1 MKLLNLEDYEIHMRQ
16 INMKTFKFRN
26 NITGWIIFLIAL
38 VVYLLTIEPTTSF
51 WDCGEFISSAYK
63 LEVGHPP
70 GAPFFMLLAR
80 FFSLFAGSNATNV
93 AAMINSLSALVSAFT
108 ILFLFWTI
116 THLAGKFFKN
126 NGGKSKSVH
135 FLILGSGIV
144 GALAYT
150 FSDTF
155 WFSAVEGE
163 VYATSSLFT
172 AVVFWAILKWEN
184 VADEKY
190 ANRWLILICYLMGL
204 SIGVHLL
211 NLLALPAIVF
221 VYYFRKYKPSKKGI
235 ITATLVAIV
244 LLGSIMYIIIPG
256 VVRLAT
262 IFELLCVNVLSL
274 PYHSGAIVYVI
285 ILITLIA
292 WSIRYTVKKQKTI
305 LNTVITGITVILI
318 GYSSYALILIR
329 SDANPPM
336 DQSNPDNL
344 FSLLSYLNREQYGS
358 RPLIYGQ
365 YYSAPLRD
373 IKDGKRLYARKDG
386 KYIVTMRKPEYVYD
400 SRFTTLFPR
409 MYSRE
414 DKHIQAYKEWAEIK
428 GVNITLRDGQGESR
442 QVTKPTFAENLKFF
456 FSYQLGYMY
465 FRYFMWNFAGRQND
479 IQGHGSILKGN
490 WLSGINFLDDWR
502 LGDQENI
509 PGHLKNNPA
518 RNRYYFLPLILGL
531 LGLIFHYRRDK
542 KNFWVIMLLF
552 FFTGIAIV
560 IYLNQTPHQPR
571 ERDYAYAGSF
581 YAFSIW
587 IGLGVY
593 AIATYM
599 NKILPYRLSVG
610 ISILAGFIFVPL
622 LMAFENR
629 DDHDRSGRYTAR
641 DFAGNYL
648 NSCAPDAILFTN
660 GDNDTFPLW
669 YAQEVEGIRT
679 DVRVVNLSYLGGDW
693 YIDQMKIKAYESDPV
708 PFSLSKDKY
717 IQGTRDVVLFNEKIN
732 GYYDLKELID
742 FVASDARKTKTPSPF
757 ARDELLDFF
766 PTKKFLLKI
775 DSANVLNNGTVPAR
789 LAGKILKEM
798 KWEYPSELVYKN
810 DLMVLDLLANNNWNR
825 PIYIAITVP
834 GSAYMGL
841 KDFFQV
847 EGLAYRIVPV
857 KVDEVDGFY
866 GRIESE
872 IMYDNLMNKFKWGG
886 ATDPE
891 VYLDENNKRMLSNFR
906 SSFTRLAFKLIKE
919 EKNDSARKVI
929 ERSMELFPNERVP
942 YGYFSV
948 QIPEVFYRLGNI
960 EEANKIT
967 NEIADMY
974 ISELGYYFS
983 LEMKFS
989 KTLQSEKQLGLQ
1001 ILQELI
1007 QLTELFQQNEL
1018 NDQLKEKF
1026 NAFYALYR
1034 KGA

>member
-1 MKLLNLEDYEIHMRQ
+1 MKLLNLEDYEIPMRQ
-16 INMKTFKFRN
+16 INMKTFKFWN

-80 FFSLFAGSNATNV
+80 FFSLFAGRNVTNV

-116 THLAGKFFKN
+116 THLAGKFFIN
-126 NGGKSKSVH
+126 IGDKSKTGY

-144 GALAYT
+144 GALTYT

-184 VADEKY
+184 IADEKF

-211 NLLALPAIVF
+211 NLLAIPAIVF
-221 VYYFRKYKPSKKGI
+221 VYYFRKHKPSKKGI
-235 ITATLVAIV
+235 ISAALVSIV
-244 LLGSIMYIIIPG
+244 LLGTIIYIIIPG
-256 VVRLAT
+256 VVKLAT
-262 IFELLCVNVLSL
+262 VFELLCVNFLHL
-274 PYHSGAIVYVI
+274 PYHSGAIVYIIILI
-285 ILITLIA
+285 ILIT
-292 WSIRYTVKKQKTI
+292 WSIRYTVKKQKVI
-305 LNTVITGITVILI
+305 LNTIITGITVILI
-318 GYSSYALILIR
+318 GYSSYALIIIR

-358 RPLIYGQ
+358 RPLIHGQ
-365 YYSAPLRD
+365 YYNAPLRD
-373 IKDGKRLYARKDG
+373 IKDGKRLYTRKDG

-400 SRFTTLFPR
+400 TRFMTLFPR
-409 MYSRE
+409 MYGRE
-414 DKHIQAYKEWAEIK
+414 DQHIRDYKEWAGIEGI
-428 GVNITLRDGQGESR
+428 NLTLPDGQGGSR
-442 QVTKPTFAENLKFF
+442 QVAKPTFGENLKFF
-456 FSYQLGYMY
+456 FRYQLGHMY

-479 IQGHGSILKGN
+479 IQGHGSILEGN
-490 WLSGINFLDDWR
+490 WLSGINFLDEWR
-502 LGDQENI
+502 LGDQENL
-509 PGHLKNNPA
+509 PDHLKNNPA
-518 RNRYYFLPLILGL
+518 KNRYYLLPLILGL
-531 LGLIFHYRRDK
+531 LGLIFHYKRDR
-542 KNFWVIMLLF
+542 KNFSVIMLLF

-593 AIATYM
+593 AIADYL

-610 ISILAGFIFVPL
+610 ISILAGFVFVPL

-648 NSCAPDAILFTN
+648 NSCAPNAILFTN

-693 YIDQMKIKAYESDPV
+693 YIDQMRAKAYESDPV
-708 PFSLSKDKY
+708 PFSLKNEKY
-717 IQGTRDVVLFNEKIN
+717 IQGTRDIVLFNEKID
-732 GYYDLKELID
+732 GYYDLKELMD
-742 FVASDARKTKTPSPF
+742 FVASDGRKTKTRSPF
-757 ARDELLDFF
+757 ARGELLDFF

-775 DSANVLNNGTVPAR
+775 DSANVMNTGTVPVR
-789 LAGKILKEM
+789 LAGNILKEM

-810 DLMVLDLLANNNWNR
+810 DLLVLDLLANNNWNR

-841 KDFFQV
+841 ENYFQV

-857 KVDEVDGFY
+857 KV
-866 GRIESE
+866 
-872 IMYDNLMNKFKWGG
+872 
-886 ATDPE
+886 
-891 VYLDENNKRMLSNFR
+891 
-906 SSFTRLAFKLIKE
+906 
-919 EKNDSARKVI
+919 
-929 ERSMELFPNERVP
+929 
-942 YGYFSV
+942 
-948 QIPEVFYRLGNI
+948 
-960 EEANKIT
+960 
-967 NEIADMY
+967 
-974 ISELGYYFS
+974 
-983 LEMKFS
+983 
-989 KTLQSEKQLGLQ
+989 
-1001 ILQELI
+1001 
-1007 QLTELFQQNEL
+1007 
-1018 NDQLKEKF
+1018 
-1026 NAFYALYR
+1026 
-1034 KGA
+1034 

>member
-1 MKLLNLEDYEIHMRQ
+1 
-16 INMKTFKFRN
+16 
-26 NITGWIIFLIAL
+26 
-38 VVYLLTIEPTTSF
+38 
-51 WDCGEFISSAYK
+51 
-63 LEVGHPP
+63 
-70 GAPFFMLLAR
+70 
-80 FFSLFAGSNATNV
+80 
-93 AAMINSLSALVSAFT
+93 
-108 ILFLFWTI
+108 
-116 THLAGKFFKN
+116 
-126 NGGKSKSVH
+126 
-135 FLILGSGIV
+135 
-144 GALAYT
+144 
-150 FSDTF
+150 
-155 WFSAVEGE
+155 
-163 VYATSSLFT
+163 
-172 AVVFWAILKWEN
+172 
-184 VADEKY
+184 
-190 ANRWLILICYLMGL
+190 
-204 SIGVHLL
+204 
-211 NLLALPAIVF
+211 
-221 VYYFRKYKPSKKGI
+221 
-235 ITATLVAIV
+235 
-244 LLGSIMYIIIPG
+244 
-256 VVRLAT
+256 
-262 IFELLCVNVLSL
+262 
-274 PYHSGAIVYVI
+274 
-285 ILITLIA
+285 
-292 WSIRYTVKKQKTI
+292 
-305 LNTVITGITVILI
+305 
-318 GYSSYALILIR
+318 
-329 SDANPPM
+329 M

-456 FSYQLGYMY
+456 FRYQLGYMY
-465 FRYFMWNFAGRQND
+465 FRYFMWM
-479 IQGHGSILKGN
+479 
-490 WLSGINFLDDWR
+490 SGINFLDDWR

-757 ARDELLDFF
+757 ARDELL
-766 PTKKFLLKI
+766 T
-775 DSANVLNNGTVPAR
+775 
-789 LAGKILKEM
+789 
-798 KWEYPSELVYKN
+798 
-810 DLMVLDLLANNNWNR
+810 
-825 PIYIAITVP
+825 
-834 GSAYMGL
+834 
-841 KDFFQV
+841 
-847 EGLAYRIVPV
+847 
-857 KVDEVDGFY
+857 
-866 GRIESE
+866 
-872 IMYDNLMNKFKWGG
+872 
-886 ATDPE
+886 
-891 VYLDENNKRMLSNFR
+891 
-906 SSFTRLAFKLIKE
+906 
-919 EKNDSARKVI
+919 
-929 ERSMELFPNERVP
+929 
-942 YGYFSV
+942 
-948 QIPEVFYRLGNI
+948 
-960 EEANKIT
+960 
-967 NEIADMY
+967 
-974 ISELGYYFS
+974 
-983 LEMKFS
+983 
-989 KTLQSEKQLGLQ
+989 
-1001 ILQELI
+1001 
-1007 QLTELFQQNEL
+1007 
-1018 NDQLKEKF
+1018 
-1026 NAFYALYR
+1026 
-1034 KGA
+1034 

>member
-235 ITATLVAIV
+235 ITAGLVAII

-292 WSIRYTVKKQKTI
+292 WSIRYTVKKQKAI

>member
-1 MKLLNLEDYEIHMRQ
+1 MEV
-16 INMKTFKFRN
+16 IN
-26 NITGWIIFLIAL
+26 
-38 VVYLLTIEPTTSF
+38 TI
-51 WDCGEFISSAYK
+51 GRRK
-63 LEVGHPP
+63 
-70 GAPFFMLLAR
+70 
-80 FFSLFAGSNATNV
+80 
-93 AAMINSLSALVSAFT
+93 
-108 ILFLFWTI
+108 
-116 THLAGKFFKN
+116 
-126 NGGKSKSVH
+126 
-135 FLILGSGIV
+135 
-144 GALAYT
+144 
-150 FSDTF
+150 
-155 WFSAVEGE
+155 SAVEGE

-211 NLLALPAIVF
+211 NLLAIPAIVF
-221 VYYFRKYKPSKKGI
+221 VYYFRKHKPSKKGI
-235 ITATLVAIV
+235 IIAALVSIV
-244 LLGSIMYIIIPG
+244 LLGTIMYIIIPG

-262 IFELLCVNVLSL
+262 IFELLCVNALHL
-274 PYHSGAIVYVI
+274 PYHSGAIVYII
-285 ILITLIA
+285 ILIIFIA
-292 WSIRYTVKKQKTI
+292 WSIRYTVKKQKPI
-305 LNTVITGITVILI
+305 LNTIITGITVILI

-329 SDANPPM
+329 SEANPPM
-336 DQSNPDNL
+336 NQSNPDNL

-358 RPLIYGQ
+358 RPLIHGQ
-365 YYSAPLRD
+365 YYNAPLID
-373 IKDGKRLYARKDG
+373 IKDGKRLYTRKDG
-386 KYIVTMRKPEYVYD
+386 KYIVTIRKPEYVYD
-400 SRFTTLFPR
+400 TRCMTLFPR
-409 MYSRE
+409 MYGRE
-414 DKHIQAYKEWAEIK
+414 DKHIKAYKEWADIK
-428 GVNITLRDGQGESR
+428 GINLTLHDGRGGSR
-442 QVTKPTFAENLKFF
+442 QVTKPTFGENLKFF
-456 FSYQLGYMY
+456 FRYQIGYMY
-465 FRYFMWNFAGRQND
+465 LRYFMWNFAGRQND
-479 IQGHGSILKGN
+479 IQGHGNILNGN
-490 WLSGINFLDDWR
+490 WLSGIGFLDEWR

-509 PGHLKNNPA
+509 PAHLKNNKA
-518 RNRYYFLPLILGL
+518 KNKYYLLPLILGL
-531 LGLIFHYRRDK
+531 FGLIFHYKMDR
-542 KNFWVIMLLF
+542 KNFWVITLLF

-593 AIATYM
+593 AIANYL
-599 NKILPYRLSVG
+599 NKILPYRLSAG

-648 NSCAPDAILFTN
+648 NSCAPNAILFTN

-669 YAQEVEGIRT
+669 YVQEVEGIRT

-717 IQGTRDVVLFNEKIN
+717 ILGTRDVVIFNEKID
-732 GYYDLKELID
+732 GYYDLKELMD
-742 FVASDARKTKTPSPF
+742 FVASDARKTKTQSPF
-757 ARDELLDFF
+757 ARDELIDFF

-775 DSANVLNNGTVPAR
+775 DSANVMNTGTLPVR
-789 LAGKILKEM
+789 LAGNILKEM

-810 DLMVLDLLANNNWNR
+810 DLMVLDLLANNNWER

-841 KDFFQV
+841 EDFFQV

-857 KVDEVDGFY
+857 KVNEIDGFY

-929 ERSMELFPNERVP
+929 ERSMELFPNERIP

-948 QIPEVFYRLGNI
+948 QIPEIYYRLGDI
-960 EEANKIT
+960 EKANMVT
-967 NEIADMY
+967 TEIADMF
-974 ISELGYYFS
+974 ISELDYFFS
-983 LEMKFS
+983 LESRFS
-989 KTLQSEKQLGLQ
+989 KTLQREKQLGLQ

-1007 QLTELFQQNEL
+1007 QLTELFQQEEL
-1018 NDQLKEKF
+1018 NNQLKEKF
-1026 NAFYALYR
+1026 NAFYVLYR

>member
-1 MKLLNLEDYEIHMRQ
+1 MKQ
-16 INMKTFKFRN
+16 FKFY
-26 NITGWIIFLIAL
+26 NILAGWFIFFI
-38 VVYLLTIEPTTSF
+38 VTIVYMLTIEPTTSF

-80 FFSLFAGSNATNV
+80 FFSLFAGRNVVNV

-126 NGGKSKSVH
+126 YGDKSKTGH

-184 VADEKY
+184 VAYEKY

-211 NLLALPAIVF
+211 NLLAIPAIVF
-221 VYYFRKYKPSKKGI
+221 VYYFRKHKPSKKGI
-235 ITATLVAIV
+235 ITAALVSIV
-244 LLGSIMYIIIPG
+244 LLGTIMYIIIPG

-262 IFELLCVNVLSL
+262 IFELFCVNVLHL
-274 PYHSGAIVYVI
+274 PYHSGAIVYII
-285 ILITLIA
+285 ILIILIA
-292 WSIRYTVKKQKTI
+292 WSIRYTVKKQKLI
-305 LNTVITGITVILI
+305 LNSIITGITVILI

-329 SDANPPM
+329 SEANPPM

-344 FSLLSYLNREQYGS
+344 FSLLSYLNREQYGN
-358 RPLIYGQ
+358 RPLIHGQ
-365 YYSAPLRD
+365 YYNAPVRD

-386 KYIVTMRKPEYVYD
+386 KYIVTMRKLEYVYD
-400 SRFTTLFPR
+400 TRFMTLFPR
-409 MYSRE
+409 MYGRE
-414 DKHIQAYKEWAEIK
+414 DQHIRAYKEWAGIK
-428 GVNITLRDGQGESR
+428 GININLRDGQGGSQ
-442 QVTKPTFAENLKFF
+442 QVTKPTFGENLKFF
-456 FSYQLGYMY
+456 FSYQLGHMY

-479 IQGHGSILKGN
+479 IQGHGNILNGN
-490 WLSGINFLDDWR
+490 WLSGISFLDEWR

-509 PGHLKNNPA
+509 PYHLKNNPA
-518 RNRYYFLPLILGL
+518 RNRYYLLPLILGL
-531 LGLIFHYRRDK
+531 FGLIYQYRKDK
-542 KNFWVIMLLF
+542 NNFWVITLLF

-593 AIATYM
+593 AIANYL

-610 ISILAGFIFVPL
+610 ISVLAGFIFVPL
-622 LMAFENR
+622 LMVIENR
-629 DDHDRSGRYTAR
+629 DDHDRSGRYTTR
-641 DFAGNYL
+641 DFASNYL
-648 NSCAPDAILFTN
+648 NSCAPNAILFTN

-669 YAQEVEGIRT
+669 YVQEVEGIRT

-693 YIDQMKIKAYESDPV
+693 YIDQMRAKAYESDPV
-708 PFSLSKDKY
+708 PFSLKKEKY
-717 IQGTRDVVLFNEKIN
+717 IQGTRDIVLFNEKID
-732 GYYDLKELID
+732 GYYDLKELVD
-742 FVASDARKTKTPSPF
+742 FVASDSRKSKTRSPF

-775 DSANVLNNGTVPAR
+775 DSAHVMNTGTVPDR
-789 LAGKILKEM
+789 LAASMLKEM
-798 KWEYPSELVYKN
+798 KWEYPSEVVYKN
-810 DLMVLDLLANNNWNR
+810 DLMVLDLLANNNWER
-825 PIYIAITVP
+825 PIYISITVP

-841 KDFFQV
+841 EKYFQV

-886 ATDPE
+886 VTDPK

-906 SSFTRLAFKLIKE
+906 SSFTRLALKLLIE
-919 EKNDSARKVI
+919 EKKDSARRVI
-929 ERSMELFPNERVP
+929 DRSMELFPNERVP
-942 YGYFSV
+942 YGYFSI
-948 QIPEVFYRLGNI
+948 QIPEVYYRLGNI
-960 EEANKIT
+960 EEANKVATEIT
-967 NEIADMY
+967 DMY
-974 ISELGYYFS
+974 ISELDYFFS
-983 LEMKFS
+983 LERKFS
-989 KTLQSEKQLGLQ
+989 KTLQREKQIGLQ

-1007 QLTELFQQNEL
+1007 QITELYQQAEL
-1018 NDQLKEKF
+1018 NNQLKEKF
-1026 NAFYALYR
+1026 NTYYELYR

>member
-235 ITATLVAIV
+235 ITAGLVAIV

-292 WSIRYTVKKQKTI
+292 WSIRYTVKKQKAI

>member
-1 MKLLNLEDYEIHMRQ
+1 MKQ
-16 INMKTFKFRN
+16 IKFY
-26 NITGWIIFLIAL
+26 NILTGWIIFLIAL

-80 FFSLFAGSNATNV
+80 FFSLFAGRNVINV
-93 AAMINSLSALVSAFT
+93 AAMVNSLSAFVSAFT

-116 THLAGKFFKN
+116 THLAGKFFIKI
-126 NGGKSKSVH
+126 GDKSKTGH

-184 VADEKY
+184 IADEKY

-211 NLLALPAIVF
+211 NLLAIPAIVF

-235 ITATLVAIV
+235 ITAALVSIV
-244 LLGSIMYIIIPG
+244 LLGTIMYLIIPG
-256 VVRLAT
+256 VVKLAT
-262 IFELLCVNVLSL
+262 IFELLCVNFLHL
-274 PYHSGAIVYVI
+274 PYHSGAIIYIIILI
-285 ILITLIA
+285 ILIT
-292 WSIRYTVKKQKTI
+292 WSIRYTIKKQKVV
-305 LNTVITGITVILI
+305 LNTIITGITVILI

-358 RPLIYGQ
+358 RPLIHGQ
-365 YYSAPLRD
+365 YYNAPLRD

-386 KYIVTMRKPEYVYD
+386 KYIVTMKKPEYVYD
-400 SRFTTLFPR
+400 TRFMTLFPR
-409 MYSRE
+409 MYGRE
-414 DKHIQAYKEWAEIK
+414 DQHIRDYKEWAGIK
-428 GVNITLRDGQGESR
+428 GINLTLSDGKGGSR
-442 QVTKPTFAENLKFF
+442 KVTKPTFGENLKFF
-456 FSYQLGYMY
+456 FRYQLGHMY

-479 IQGHGSILKGN
+479 IQGHGSILEGN
-490 WLSGINFLDDWR
+490 WLSGINFLDEWR
-502 LGDQENI
+502 LGDQKNL

-518 RNRYYFLPLILGL
+518 KNRYYLLPLILGL
-531 LGLIFHYRRDK
+531 FGLIYHYKRDK

-593 AIATYM
+593 AIADYL

-610 ISILAGFIFVPL
+610 ISILAGFVFVPL

-641 DFAGNYL
+641 DFATNYL
-648 NSCAPDAILFTN
+648 NSCAPNAILFTN

-669 YAQEVEGIRT
+669 YVQEVEGIRT

-693 YIDQMKIKAYESDPV
+693 YIDQMRAKAYESDPV
-708 PFSLSKDKY
+708 PFSLKKEKY
-717 IQGTRDVVLFNEKIN
+717 IQGTRDIVLFNEKID
-732 GYYDLKELID
+732 GYYDLKELMD
-742 FVASDARKTKTPSPF
+742 FVASDSRKTKTRSPF

-775 DSANVLNNGTVPAR
+775 DSANVMNTGTIPVR
-789 LAGKILKEM
+789 LAGNILEEM

-841 KDFFQV
+841 ENYFQV

-857 KVDEVDGFY
+857 EVNEIDGFY

-886 ATDPE
+886 VTDPK
-891 VYLDENNKRMLSNFR
+891 VYLDENNKRMLTNFR
-906 SSFTRLAFKLIKE
+906 SSFTRLALKLIKE
-919 EKNDSARKVI
+919 EKKDSARKVI
-929 ERSMELFPNERVP
+929 ERSIELFPNERVP

-948 QIPEVFYRLGNI
+948 QIPEVYYRLGNI
-960 EEANKIT
+960 EEANKVAT
-967 NEIADMY
+967 EMADMY
-974 ISELGYYFS
+974 ISKLDYFFS
-983 LEMKFS
+983 LERRFS
-989 KTLQSEKQLGLQ
+989 KTLQREKQLGLQ

-1007 QLTELFQQNEL
+1007 RMTELFQQDEL
-1018 NDQLKEKF
+1018 NNQLKEKF
-1026 NAFYALYR
+1026 NTFYTLYR